1 MVTTQSDSTVS
12 QTSGISEIEL
22 TGLARFSPR
31 LQLLRLISRSKD
43 PFLSILAR
51 KMIEDEPVRNTGL
64 IFELIY
70 LIILPAIYIYGT
82 QGNPIYINPLS
93 RLAPGLT
100 PIYFVLFAG
109 FLYAIWILHW
119 PGRLLMRHD
128 ADSGKLNLISQNP
141 MDGFKSLVVLQMISF
156 AIYPTVT
163 LVARLFYS
171 ISAFYAHNPFI
182 FCLPGPG
189 PFQLSVSLLVHV
201 GLMVSYALLAIFTSL
216 RFRNVILSYIIF
228 GCIGIIFWFINV
240 VLVNWAGLYSLLVS
254 GGIPVID
261 ILLVILVMLIT
272 IVITGFMAYSS
283 VKKVLKPE
291 K

>member
-1 MVTTQSDSTVS
+1 MVTTQSDSNEGH
-12 QTSGISEIEL
+12 TSGISEIEL

-31 LQLLRLISRSKD
+31 LQLLRLISRGKD
-43 PFLSILAR
+43 PFLSNLSR

-82 QGNPIYINPLS
+82 LGNPIFINPLS

-100 PIYFVLFAG
+100 PIYFVQLAG

-119 PGRLLMRHD
+119 PGRLLIKHY
-128 ADSGKLNLISQNP
+128 ADSGELCLIPQNP
-141 MDGFKSLVVLQMISF
+141 MDAFKSLVVLQMISF

-171 ISAFYAHNPFI
+171 ISAFHAHDPTI
-182 FCLPGPG
+182 FCLPGPD

-216 RFRNVILSYIIF
+216 RFRRVISSYIIF
-228 GCIGIIFWFINV
+228 GCLGIIIWLINV
-240 VLVNWAGLYSLLVS
+240 FLVPMTGLYNLLVS
-254 GGIPVID
+254 GGMPVIS
-261 ILLVILVMLIT
+261 IFLVILVILIT

-283 VKKVLKPE
+283 VKKFLMPE
-291 K
+291 N

>member
-1 MVTTQSDSTVS
+1 MVTTQPTESH
-12 QTSGISEIEL
+12 TSGISEIEL

-31 LQLLRLISRSKD
+31 LQLLRLLSRSKD
-43 PFLSILAR
+43 PFMSILSR

-64 IFELIY
+64 IFELIF
-70 LIILPAIYIYGT
+70 LIVLPAIYIYGT
-82 QGNPIYINPLS
+82 LGNPIFINPLS
-93 RLAPGLT
+93 QLAPGLT

-128 ADSGKLNLISQNP
+128 GDSGDLRLIPQSP
-141 MDGFKSLVVLQMISF
+141 MGAFKSLIVLQIISF

-163 LVARLFYS
+163 LIARLFYG
-171 ISAFYAHNPFI
+171 ISAFYAHDPTLL
-182 FCLPGPG
+182 CLPGPG

-201 GLMVSYALLAIFTSL
+201 GLMLSYSLLAIFTSL
-216 RFRNVILSYIIF
+216 RFRNVISSYIIF
-228 GCIGIIFWFINV
+228 VCLGLLIWLINV
-240 VLVNWAGLYSLLVS
+240 PLVLMTQLFNFPVFGGMLVIS
-254 GGIPVID
+254 

-272 IVITGFMAYSS
+272 IAITGFMAYSS
-283 VKKVLKPE
+283 VKKVLMPK